1 MKKKTKQVLS
11 ILKPKCKALGFNSSE
26 LEGIAADIAD
36 NLELDEE
43 ASEEDINEKISAE
56 VDSVVPYLKIAQKAS
71 NRVIQN
77 YKNNKSNDD
86 DNDENNND
94 DKAGE
99 GKSNKS
105 SEEADKIPTWAQ
117 ALIAQ
122 NKAIQTELVGL
133 KSERV
138 SDGRRAKLQALLKD
152 TGVFGKNVL
161 KNFDRMSFE
170 NESEFD
176 DFYDGVTEDLSAL
189 NQERANAGL
198 AKLGA
203 SSAQTVHKDKEDK
216 PEVLSD
222 NDIEELAETF

>member
-56 VDSVVPYLKIAQKAS
+56 VDSVVPYLKIAQNAS

-86 DNDENNND
+86 DNDED
-94 DKAGE
+94 EAGE
-99 GKSNKS
+99 GKPNKP
-105 SEEADKIPTWAQ
+105 SEEADKIPAWAQ

-176 DFYDGVTEDLSAL
+176 DFYDGVTEDLSAI

-222 NDIEELAETF
+222 KDIEELAETF

>member
-86 DNDENNND
+86 DNDD

-99 GKSNKS
+99 GKSNKP

-122 NKAIQTELVGL
+122 NKVIQTELVGL

-176 DFYDGVTEDLSAL
+176 DFYDGVIEDLSAL